1 MNAVTL
7 LRNLRQELGTLGIVS
22 LAMVAA
28 STVFLFF
35 VLKPLE
41 VRNRALAEQV
51 LSGSERA
58 QTTAR
63 RAPAA
68 TPAAKV
74 AAFYEFLKS
83 GKQPTDWLERLYA
96 AAQRTGVEMHS
107 AEYRMQSTGTRI
119 ERYEI
124 KLPLRARYAQIRTF
138 VDSALADIPML
149 SLDDIKFKRERAADS
164 VVEAELRLTLHLVNP

>member
-7 LRNLRQELGTLGIVS
+7 LRNLRQELGAVGMVS

-28 STVFLFF
+28 SIVFLFF
-35 VLKPLE
+35 ILKPLE
-41 VRNRALAEQV
+41 ARNRALAEQV
-51 LSGSERA
+51 LSGSGRGQVPSER
-58 QTTAR
+58 T
-63 RAPAA
+63 PAA

-83 GKQPTDWLERLYA
+83 GKQTTDWLDRLYA
-96 AAQRTGVEMHS
+96 AAQRAGVELRS

-124 KLPLRARYAQIRTF
+124 RLPLRARYAQIRVF

-164 VVEAELRLTLHLVNP
+164 AVEAELRLTLHLVNP